1 MSYDKTDGQDSS
13 SQRAISKFDCI
24 CHTSYTCLENL
35 SNEILYEILE
45 YLDAYDILKSFSNL
59 NNRLQN
65 LIISSSILLR
75 IELDSESKSLLEY
88 RCQHVIIPNSHRI
101 LSLHLPDFS
110 TDQLLIDTF
119 FNHCIIDPTFH
130 RLESIVLKGIKTEKL
145 LTTLFY
151 LKSLPRLFSLNIFI
165 KNNDYY
171 DLGNIYPLI
180 FSLPTLKYN
189 RLSISTHKV
198 QINIPHVINK
208 KFSTIEYMV
217 IAHCCTLNQLN
228 SIVHYTPQLRRLSCN
243 QVIESNENYK
253 NELSMKLPHLKSTY
267 FGEFSASFDEFE
279 VFIKEI
285 SFQLQILNI
294 RMFWNK
300 ACLDGNRWKR
310 LIKEYMPQ
318 LEKFYFHFN
327 HVITDSKTTNL
338 IDSIDEFIDQFNS
351 PFWFERKW
359 FREIK
364 IDYDEMVFL
373 IHPYRNEWISL
384 HKHMNT
390 DTNFEQ
396 NSIED
401 NYISNREKIK
411 HHIIQLTIGNNEF
424 TELNWR
430 FIKKLKTAFKAI
442 QFTHLNIEN
451 NSMCIHMLLDI
462 LSSLPNIESL
472 KLSFLLMFS
481 TESSSIENTENYLSV
496 LATNK
501 ITKVKLS
508 QLTEEEEEEQEVE
521 EEQEEDQEQEEEQE
535 REQEEQE
542 REQEEQERELEQE
555 IEFFINL
562 CPHIE
567 YLEVECMSD
576 TDVPLLMKFIMN
588 QRIRIPN
595 LCYLCFITPMAD
607 ENMQSYF
614 ELFTKCLSS
623 PMSFPDH
630 NQDECIKCDTFDQH
644 ERHLLD
650 EQLDWLTVDHDDLK
664 EDILERIARPRFHP
678 SMAIIDT
685 WEEQAI
691 ARIRYTAILARQTL
705 FNALDKHILEI
716 SKTLNELTPKLC
728 EARWHTKPF
737 DKNDIQEWNNILR
750 ELKKTPIFPATIYNI
765 NYIPELTIDLR
776 TQYQTPQ
783 YETES
788 YGVVSFIYDSSHST
802 TISNEDQDEP
812 IYENIPNSPSLDN
825 ETIKNDTVTLNT
837 VQIITPEN
845 ALVNEKQQNNRLNRE
860 FSFDVIIR

>member
-13 SQRAISKFDCI
+13 SQRAISKFNYMNQIKRQLSLSQSNDVETKKLRI
-24 CHTSYTCLENL
+24 ELNDKSTSHTCLENL
-35 SNEILYEILE
+35 SNELLYEILE
-45 YLDAYDILKSFSNL
+45 YLDAYDIHKSFSNL

-75 IELDSESKSLLEY
+75 IKLDSESKSLLEY

-189 RLSISTHKV
+189 RLSVSTHKV

-243 QVIESNENYK
+243 QVIESDENYK

-318 LEKFYFHFN
+318 LEKFYFSFVQDIGN
-327 HVITDSKTTNL
+327 NMKTNSS
-338 IDSIDEFIDQFNS
+338 DSIDEFIDQFNS

-373 IHPYRNEWISL
+373 IHPYKNEWISL
-384 HKHMNT
+384 HEHMNT
-390 DTNFEQ
+390 DPNFEQ

-401 NYISNREKIK
+401 NYISNREKTD
-411 HHIIQLTIGNNEF
+411 HRIIQLTIRDYKF

-430 FIKKLKTAFKAI
+430 LIKKLKCAFKAI
-442 QFTHLNIEN
+442 QFTHLDINN
-451 NSMCIHMLLDI
+451 NSMSINMLLDI
-462 LSSLPNIESL
+462 LHLLPNIESL
-472 KLSFLLMFS
+472 KLSSIPILQL
-481 TESSSIENTENYLSV
+481 ESLSIEDTKNHLSV
-496 LATNK
+496 SAINK
-501 ITKVKLS
+501 ITKVKLG
-508 QLTEEEEEEQEVE
+508 QVTEEQ
-521 EEQEEDQEQEEEQE
+521 Q
-535 REQEEQE
+535 
-542 REQEEQERELEQE
+542 

-562 CPHIE
+562 CAHIK
-567 YLEVECMSD
+567 YLED
-576 TDVPLLMKFIMN
+576 T
-588 QRIRIPN
+588 
-595 LCYLCFITPMAD
+595 Y
-607 ENMQSYF
+607 S
-614 ELFTKCLSS
+614 
-623 PMSFPDH
+623 
-630 NQDECIKCDTFDQH
+630 
-644 ERHLLD
+644 
-650 EQLDWLTVDHDDLK
+650 
-664 EDILERIARPRFHP
+664 
-678 SMAIIDT
+678 
-685 WEEQAI
+685 
-691 ARIRYTAILARQTL
+691 
-705 FNALDKHILEI
+705 
-716 SKTLNELTPKLC
+716 
-728 EARWHTKPF
+728 
-737 DKNDIQEWNNILR
+737 
-750 ELKKTPIFPATIYNI
+750 
-765 NYIPELTIDLR
+765 
-776 TQYQTPQ
+776 
-783 YETES
+783 
-788 YGVVSFIYDSSHST
+788 
-802 TISNEDQDEP
+802 
-812 IYENIPNSPSLDN
+812 
-825 ETIKNDTVTLNT
+825 
-837 VQIITPEN
+837 
-845 ALVNEKQQNNRLNRE
+845 
-860 FSFDVIIR
+860 